1 MTSAGTRIG
10 GSTILIS
17 IFDADRGSP
26 FTLQSGSNTF
36 VIDQFGQN
44 GDIPVAG
51 DHDGDKLAETA
62 IYRPSVGQWRFK
74 RSSNSSNFATT
85 FGTPADRAVPGD
97 YDDYDNDGKHDL
109 AFFWPSTN
117 ERLIS
122 RSSDQYASFFSMPF
136 GAAGDIP
143 IGVAVN
149 P

>member
-1 MTSAGTRIG
+1 MTNVGTRID
-10 GSTILIS
+10 GSTFLTS

-26 FTLQSGSNTF
+26 FTLQSESNTI

-51 DHDGDKLAETA
+51 DYDGDKLADTA

-74 RSSNSSNFATT
+74 RSSNGSNFAAT

-97 YDDYDNDGKHDL
+97 YDKDGKHDL
-109 AFFWPSTN
+109 AFFRPSTN
-117 ERLIS
+117 DWFIARN
-122 RSSDQYASFFSMPF
+122 SDQYASFFSLPF